1 MRFRWLV
8 LICILLLLVYGVSPY
23 FSFWRFRAALR
34 SGDSAALS
42 SRMDFPAIRASL
54 KKQLVARFT
63 QGTTGHKW
71 WNDLGPTLIDA
82 IVDAYVTPEG
92 IAVLISNPDVLKSL
106 KQPQQFR
113 FPTGKAEDWSK
124 VKYAFFTGSRTFV
137 VERDGIKLRFRFT
150 GSGWKLYDLDLGLGE
165 AKPIVL
171 HKRNRS
177 LNDTER
183 EIALWKQT
191 VLYAQICEDSQTFLF
206 LFLKPE
212 SKMFGVV
219 VPEEFAIDSP
229 PLAGVGDPGYDFR
242 DQVVEISKVCI
253 AQSAQRVCD
262 LFWIGDFGANKP
274 ERVNE
279 RQVEKFLPLFA
290 KIPERKFVSVL
301 LSDVNS
307 LITDEKLRATDRS

>member
-8 LICILLLLVYGVSPY
+8 LICIFLLLVYAASPY
-23 FSFWRFRAALR
+23 FSFWRFTAALR

-71 WNDLGPTLIDA
+71 WKDLGPTLIDT

-92 IAVLISNPDVLKSL
+92 IAALISNPEVLKSL
-106 KQPQQFR
+106 KHPQQFR

-124 VKYAFFTGSRTFV
+124 VKHAFFTGPRTFV
-137 VERDGIKLRFRFT
+137 VEREGIQLRFRFT
-150 GSGWKLYDLDLGLGE
+150 GLGWKLYDLDLGLGE
-165 AKPIVL
+165 AKSTVL
-171 HKRNRS
+171 HERNRS
-177 LNDTER
+177 LNNTER

-191 VLYAQICEDSQTFLF
+191 VLYAQICEDSQTFFF

-212 SKMFGVV
+212 SKMFGVIAR
-219 VPEEFAIDSP
+219 EEFAIDSP
-229 PLAGVGDPGYDFR
+229 LAGAGDSGYNFR
-242 DQVVEISKVCI
+242 DQVVEISKVYI
-253 AQSAQRVCD
+253 AQGAQRVRD

-274 ERVNE
+274 EGVNK

-290 KIPERKFVSVL
+290 QVPERKFVRVI
-301 LSDVNS
+301 LSDVDS
-307 LITDEKLRATDRS
+307 LIPDEKVCATDQS

>member
-1 MRFRWLV
+1 MRFRWLE

-71 WNDLGPTLIDA
+71 WNDIGPTLIDA

-92 IAVLISNPDVLKSL
+92 IAALISNPEVLKSL
-106 KQPQQFR
+106 KHPQQFR

-124 VKYAFFTGSRTFV
+124 VKYAFFTGPRTFV

-150 GSGWKLYDLDLGLGE
+150 GTGWKLYDLHLGLGE
-165 AKPIVL
+165 AEPIVL
-171 HKRNRS
+171 HERNRS
-177 LNDTER
+177 LNNTKR

-191 VLYAQICEDSQTFLF
+191 VLYAQISEDSQTFLF

-219 VPEEFAIDSP
+219 VREEFAIDSP
-229 PLAGVGDPGYDFR
+229 PLPGVGDPGYDFP

-253 AQSAQRVCD
+253 AQAPKQIRD

-274 ERVNE
+274 EPVNE

-301 LSDVNS
+301 LLDVDS
-307 LITDEKLRATDRS
+307 LIPDEKLCATDRS